1 VADLAGAAGAAGA
14 GLTEAGPAVASEVP
28 ERLDRF
34 MARANAAYYATHDP
48 FADFTTAPEI
58 SQVFGEVIGLWA
70 AVAWQA
76 LGSPDPVLLVEAGP
90 GRGTLMAD
98 ALRAVGKVVPG
109 FAAALRV
116 HFMETSPRLR
126 AAQAVR
132 VPGATWHDSLET
144 VPAAP
149 MILVANEFVDA
160 LPIRQFVRRGDGW
173 TERFVAD
180 GAWVE
185 QAADAADVLPGR
197 DAAEGQVVEVNEL
210 ARAFVASVARRVRR
224 HPGVGLFV
232 DYGPARSAVGDSLQ
246 AIAGRKPVPPLA
258 PPGSADL
265 TAHVDFADMAMAAQT
280 EGAAVQ
286 GPVTQGEFLVALGVF
301 QRTEALVR
309 GRTPEQTTALRQA
322 TQRLADPRAM
332 GDLFK
337 VLAVTSPG
345 CPGLPGVSAG

>member
-1 VADLAGAAGAAGA
+1 VTA
-14 GLTEAGPAVASEVP
+14 PAEP

-58 SQVFGEVIGLWA
+58 SQVFGEIIGLWA

-98 ALRAVGKVVPG
+98 ALRAVRRVAPG

-116 HFMETSPRLR
+116 HLIETSARLR
-126 AAQAVR
+126 AAQAAR
-132 VPGATWHDSLET
+132 VPAAVWHDSLET

-149 MILVANEFVDA
+149 MILVANEFLDA
-160 LPIRQFVRRGDGW
+160 LPIRQFVRRGNGW
-173 TERFVAD
+173 TERFVVD
-180 GAWVE
+180 EAWTE
-185 QAADAADVLPGR
+185 QAVDTAAAPPGR
-197 DAAEGQVVEVNEL
+197 DAAEGQVVEVNEP
-210 ARAFVASVARRVRR
+210 ARAFVAAVVRRVCR

-232 DYGPARSAVGDSLQ
+232 DYGPARSAAGDSLQ
-246 AIAGRKPVPPLA
+246 AIGDRKPVSVFSPV
-258 PPGSADL
+258 GSADL
-265 TAHVDFADMAMAAQT
+265 TAHVDFADMAGVARAD
-280 EGAAVQ
+280 GALVQ

-301 QRTEALVR
+301 QRTEALAR
-309 GRTPEQTTALRQA
+309 GRSPEQATALRQA

-337 VLAVTSPG
+337 VLAVASPG
-345 CPGLPGVSAG
+345 CPGLPGVSVG